1 MSNIMNVFINTLAK
15 NLNFKKLR
23 YGFVDERE
31 MNKRT
36 LMPSC
41 HLKTLV
47 PFCLW
52 KKRPEIT
59 ILTLT
64 VNYCKIVQKNKLC
77 HSKEQW
83 IGFLMICDVI

>member
-31 MNKRT
+31 MIKRT

-41 HLKTLV
+41 HLKTPV
-47 PFCLW
+47 PFCL
-52 KKRPEIT
+52 
-59 ILTLT
+59 
-64 VNYCKIVQKNKLC
+64 
-77 HSKEQW
+77 
-83 IGFLMICDVI
+83 